1 MIQPME
7 VTNLNKYYPSN
18 TSNQYSYYNHDYI
31 ITYSAIYIF
40 TILSLERGTW
50 CHYIK
55 VMNLQENTTTVLYY
69 TITLCTYHLPRE
81 DDDDT
86 SLFFVGDND
95 EPCREEEEEEY

>member
-1 MIQPME
+1 M
-7 VTNLNKYYPSN
+7 
-18 TSNQYSYYNHDYI
+18 
-31 ITYSAIYIF
+31 
-40 TILSLERGTW
+40 LSLLLLPSFTHVDVAKLLTVLYTSLLSYLERERNVVPL
-50 CHYIK
+50 YIK

-95 EPCREEEEEEY
+95 EPCREEEEEEEY